1 MGIQWVKLTNVS
13 SQNRWVMVFIL
24 MLYVDDII
32 AIVDEEEAKR

>member
-1 MGIQWVKLTNVS
+1 VGIQWVKLTNVS

>member
-1 MGIQWVKLTNVS
+1 VNLTNVS